1 MWYSHKESGVAVDLN
16 QIRLVMCHPRAQSAP
31 AIAFYFLDG
40 KSQSHSFDSVEQ
52 MQEVF
57 DEITKE
63 L

>member
-16 QIRLVMCHPRAQSAP
+16 QIRLVSCQPRTTRGA
-31 AIAFYFLDG
+31 AIEFCFLDG
-40 KSQSHSFDSVEQ
+40 KSQNHLIGSKEQ

-57 DEITKE
+57 DEITEE